1 MRVRAVQRPTP
12 GPATTPPGTAAPHPP
27 AVRLRHAPHATRE
40 AVDRLPTSL
49 QEAP

>member
-12 GPATTPPGTAAPHPP
+12 GPATTPPGTAAPH
-27 AVRLRHAPHATRE
+27 ATRE
-40 AVDRLPTSL
+40 AVDRLPRSL